1 MSLMCIA
8 DPDTTTR
15 KNPELPEKWAY
26 DYNHVGVLAEL
37 AKIKEVDS

>member
-15 KNPELPEKWAY
+15 KNPKLPEKWAY
-26 DYNHVGVLAEL
+26 DFNHVGVLAEL
-37 AKIKEVDS
+37 AKVKEVDS